1 MESIDKLKE
10 KVAKDPSSKLFVPL
24 AEEYRKAGKLD
35 EAINVLKSG
44 IERQPSYMSARVA
57 LSKIYLEKGMLNEAR
72 DELEKVVKSIP
83 DNLFAQRKLADIY
96 KQLGDK
102 ERAISQYKV
111 VLRLNPLDEEALNI
125 LKELEGPV
133 SEEEPVSTESMLE
146 TTTFAE
152 PEGVEIESVPIE
164 ATAFET
170 PPVEEAAEEAVEEE
184 KETEKPEE
192 VAEGVFVI
200 ETPEE
205 VSIEGLSFEGIPEE
219 ETPEYTIET
228 EEIGGVTEEAIPEF
242 KGSFEEFEKEEP
254 QIEPIGR
261 GFELPESTELEL
273 PESTELE
280 LPKEEPPEFEI
291 PEEAVL
297 PEVEPSMQ
305 IGEEPLEFEIPEVET
320 PPPLVEEVDT
330 SSRQVLMAVSE
341 GISLSD
347 IQVQKGDFSGAIR
360 TLSALLRENP
370 GHREVLQRLHE
381 LKSLLRLL
389 GKDKEIIIGRLEGLL
404 EGIRKARD
412 EFFRSA

>member
-35 EAINVLKSG
+35 EAVDVLKSG
-44 IERQPSYMSARVA
+44 IERQPNYMSARVA
-57 LSKIYLEKGMLNEAR
+57 LSKIYLEKNMLNEAR

-111 VLRLNPLDEEALNI
+111 VLRLNPLDEEALSI
-125 LKELEGPV
+125 LKELETPEA
-133 SEEEPVSTESMLE
+133 EEEPVSTESMLE

-152 PEGVEIESVPIE
+152 PEAVEVQSVPIE

-170 PPVEEAAEEAVEEE
+170 PAVEEAVEEE
-184 KETEKPEE
+184 KETKKPEE
-192 VAEGVFVI
+192 EGVFVI

-205 VSIEGLSFEGIPEE
+205 ASIEGLSFEGIPEE

-228 EEIGGVTEEAIPEF
+228 EEDIPGIPEAIGGAPEEAITEF
-242 KGSFEEFEKEEP
+242 GGSFEEIEKEEP
-254 QIEPIGR
+254 QSEPTST
-261 GFELPESTELEL
+261 GFELPET
-273 PESTELE
+273 PEFE
-280 LPKEEPPEFEI
+280 LPKEEPSEIELTKESPAEFELPEEPSMPIMEEPATPEFEI
-291 PEEAVL
+291 P
-297 PEVEPSMQ
+297 Q
-305 IGEEPLEFEIPEVET
+305 EIS
-320 PPPLVEEVDT
+320 PPLVEEVDT
-330 SSRQVLMAVSE
+330 SQRQVLMAVSE

-381 LKSLLRLL
+381 LKSLLKLL
-389 GKDKEIIIGRLEGLL
+389 GKDKEIVIGRLEGLL

-412 EFFRSA
+412 EFFGSA